1 MPTAMQIELDER
13 TLNWQQLVRT
23 YVERELIPWEVTA
36 ELNGGELPPEVLRRI
51 QSEALR
57 LGLPGMDAPVDR
69 GGLGL
74 SMVDQV
80 AAWEMLGRVT
90 NALCWCFPEA
100 QSWMYEACADS
111 QYQLETYI
119 RPLLEGKR
127 REAYA
132 ITEAESGSHEV
143 VNTSARPTAG
153 GYLLNG
159 EKWFVTSGNLA
170 DFLFVQA
177 KVAAADNAPV
187 GDTLFIVDLDSPGIE
202 IVENPLFS
210 HTFASHHP
218 TYRFTDVLVPERNRI
233 GGGRSGMDYSRAWFR
248 HERMTIA
255 ARMLG
260 AATRMIEEATAWA
273 SQRQILEEKLI
284 DKQAVQFMLADCCT
298 ELWAA
303 RLMVYE
309 AARAHDRGGIEPRS
323 LHVRC
328 SMAKLYATEMANR
341 VADRCL
347 QIWGG
352 RGYRR
357 DNAVERFF
365 REVRVDRIWEGSS
378 EIQRMII
385 AGALARRGLDAM

>member
-1 MPTAMQIELDER
+1 MQIELTPDS
-13 TLNWQQLVRT
+13 LAWQQAVRS
-23 YVERELIPWEVTA
+23 YVDKDLIPHEVEA
-36 ELNGGELPPEVLRRI
+36 ELSGGELPPQVMRNIHDR
-51 QSEALR
+51 AVA
-57 LGLPGMDAPVDR
+57 LGLPGMDAPADQ

-74 SMVDQV
+74 GMVDQV
-80 AAWEMLGRVT
+80 VAWEVLGRVT

-100 QSWMYEACADS
+100 QSWMYMACADNA
-111 QYQLETYI
+111 YQLESYI
-119 RPLLEGKR
+119 QPLLQGRR

-143 VNTSARPTAG
+143 INSSATRTDD
-153 GYLLNG
+153 GYLING

-170 DFLFVQA
+170 DFFFVQA
-177 KVAAADNAPV
+177 KTADNNDV
-187 GDTLFIVDLDSPGIE
+187 LFLVDKDSAGID

-210 HTFASHHP
+210 HTFPSHHP
-218 TYRFTDVLVPERNRI
+218 TYRFRDVLVPERNRI
-233 GGGRSGMDYSRAWFR
+233 GGPGSGMDYSRSWFR

-260 AATRMIEEATAWA
+260 AAARMIEEATEWA
-273 SQRQILEEKLI
+273 SQRQILDEKLI
-284 DKQAVQFMLADCCT
+284 DKQAIQFMLADSVT

-309 AARAHDRGGIEPRS
+309 AARAHDNGADPKA
-323 LHVRC
+323 LHARC
-328 SMAKLYATEMANR
+328 SMVKLYATEMANR

-357 DNAVERFF
+357 DNAVERFY

-385 AGALARRGLDAM
+385 ASALAKRGLDGM

>member
-1 MPTAMQIELDER
+1 MQI
-13 TLNWQQLVRT
+13 TLTSESLAWQQAVRKYVDNTLV
-23 YVERELIPWEVTA
+23 PQEVAT
-36 ELNGGELPPEVLRRI
+36 EMNGGELPAETMRDIHDQAV
-51 QSEALR
+51 Q
-57 LGLPGMDAPVDR
+57 LGLPGMDTPSEH

-74 SMVDQV
+74 GMVDQV
-80 AAWEMLGRVT
+80 VAWEALGRVT

-100 QSWMYEACADS
+100 QSWMYEACGAS
-111 QYQLETYI
+111 EFQLETYI
-119 RPLLEGKR
+119 RPLLEGRR

-143 VNTSARPTAG
+143 INSQATRNAD

-170 DFLFVQA
+170 DFFFVQA
-177 KVAAADNAPV
+177 KTEEGPDA
-187 GDTLFIVDLDSPGIE
+187 LFLVDKDSAGIE

-210 HTFASHHP
+210 HTFPSHHP
-218 TYRFTDVLVPERNRI
+218 TYRFTDVQVPARNRI
-233 GGGRSGMDYSRAWFR
+233 GGSGSGMEYSRSWFR

-260 AATRMIEEATAWA
+260 AAARMIEEATEWA
-273 SQRQILEEKLI
+273 SQRQILDEKLI
-284 DKQAVQFMLADCCT
+284 DKQAIQFMLADSVT

-303 RLMVYE
+303 KLMVYE
-309 AARAHDRGGIEPRS
+309 AARAHDEGADLKS
-323 LHVRC
+323 LHARC
-328 SMAKLYATEMANR
+328 SMVKLYSTEMANR

-357 DNAVERFF
+357 DNAVERFY

-385 AGALARRGLDAM
+385 AGALAKRGLDGM

>member
-1 MPTAMQIELDER
+1 MQIKLPESTRL
-13 TLNWQQLVRT
+13 WQQQVRD
-23 YVERELIPWEVTA
+23 YVDRELIPHEVAA
-36 ELNGGELPPEVLRRI
+36 ELNGGELPAEVMQQI
-51 QSEALR
+51 QEKAIT
-57 LGLPGMDAPVDR
+57 LGLPGMDAPASH

-74 SMVDQV
+74 GMVDQV
-80 AAWEMLGRVT
+80 AAWEVLGRAT

-111 QYQLETYI
+111 QYQLETYV
-119 RPLLEGKR
+119 RPLLEGTR

-143 VNTSARPTAG
+143 INSTAKLTEQ
-153 GYLLNG
+153 GYLING

-170 DFLFVQA
+170 DFFFVQA
-177 KVAAADNAPV
+177 KVADGSDA
-187 GDTLFIVDLDSPGIE
+187 LFIVDKDCDGIA
-202 IVENPLFS
+202 IIDNPQFS
-210 HTFASHHP
+210 HTFPSHHP
-218 TYRFTDVLVPERNRI
+218 TYRFTNVVVPERNRI
-233 GGGRSGMDYSRAWFR
+233 GGNGSGMDYSRSWFR

-260 AATRMIEEATAWA
+260 AATRMIEEATEWA
-273 SQRQILEEKLI
+273 QQRQILDEKLI
-284 DKQAVQFMLADCCT
+284 DKQAVQFMLADCAT
-298 ELWAA
+298 ELWASK
-303 RLMVYE
+303 LMVYE
-309 AARAHDRGGIEPRS
+309 AAQAHDRGEDLKS

-328 SMAKLYATEMANR
+328 SVAKLYATEMANR

-385 AGALARRGLDAM
+385 ASALSKRGLDGM

>member
-1 MPTAMQIELDER
+1 MQIELQAQ
-13 TLNWQQLVRT
+13 TLAWQQRVRD
-23 YVERELIPWEVTA
+23 YVDTQLIPWEVEA
-36 ELNGGELPPEVLRRI
+36 ELNGGELPVAVLQGI
-51 QSEALR
+51 HDKAVS
-57 LGLPGMDAPVDR
+57 LGLSAMDAPVKH

-80 AAWEMLGRVT
+80 AAWEALGRAT

-100 QSWMYEACADS
+100 QSWMYQACADS

-143 VNTSARPTAG
+143 INTTAQASEN
-153 GYLLNG
+153 GYRING

-170 DFLFVQA
+170 DFLFLQA
-177 KVAAADNAPV
+177 KTDEGSDA
-187 GDTLFIVDLDSPGIE
+187 LFIVDKDSPGIE
-202 IVENPLFS
+202 MVENPLFS
-210 HTFASHHP
+210 HTFPSHHP
-218 TYRFTDVLVPERNRI
+218 TYRFTDVEVPGRNRI
-233 GGGRSGMDYSRAWFR
+233 GGKGSGMDYSRSWFR

-260 AATRMIEEATAWA
+260 ASARMIEEATAWA
-273 SQRQILEEKLI
+273 SERQILEEKLI
-284 DKQAVQFMLADCCT
+284 DKQAIQFMLADCAT

-309 AARAHDRGGIEPRS
+309 AARAHDASADLKS

-328 SMAKLYATEMANR
+328 SMVKLYATEMANR

-385 AGALARRGLDAM
+385 AGALARRGLDGM

>member
-1 MPTAMQIELDER
+1 MQIELNPESR
-13 TLNWQQLVRT
+13 AWQQAVRN
-23 YVERELIPWEVTA
+23 YVDNTLIPLEVAA
-36 ELNGGELPPEVLRRI
+36 EMNGGELPTQTMAEIHDR
-51 QSEALR
+51 ALQ
-57 LGLPGMDAPVDR
+57 LGLSGMDAPSEH

-74 SMVDQV
+74 GMVDQV
-80 AAWEMLGRVT
+80 VAWEALGRVT

-100 QSWMYEACADS
+100 QSWMYEACGAS
-111 QYQLETYI
+111 EFQLETYI

-143 VNTSARPTAG
+143 INSRATRTAD
-153 GYLLNG
+153 GYAING

-170 DFLFVQA
+170 DFFFVQA
-177 KVAAADNAPV
+177 KTDEG
-187 GDTLFIVDLDSPGIE
+187 GDALFLVDKDSAGIE

-210 HTFASHHP
+210 HTFPSHHP
-218 TYRFTDVLVPERNRI
+218 TYRFIDVQVPDRNRI
-233 GGGRSGMDYSRAWFR
+233 GGPGSGMDYSRSWFR

-260 AATRMIEEATAWA
+260 AASRMIEEATEWA
-273 SQRQILEEKLI
+273 HQRQILDEKLI
-284 DKQAVQFMLADCCT
+284 DKQAVQFMLADSVT

-309 AARAHDRGGIEPRS
+309 AARAHDEGADLKS
-323 LHVRC
+323 LHTRC
-328 SMAKLYATEMANR
+328 SMVKLYSTEMANR

-357 DNAVERFF
+357 DNAVERFY

-385 AGALARRGLDAM
+385 AGALAKRGLDGM

>member
-1 MPTAMQIELDER
+1 MQIELNEN
-13 TLNWQQLVRT
+13 TLAWQQRVRA
-23 YVERELIPWEVTA
+23 YVEQELIPHEVDA
-36 ELNGGELPPEVLRRI
+36 EMNGGELPVQVMQRI
-51 QSEALR
+51 QHQALE
-57 LGLPGMDAPVDR
+57 LGLPGMDAPAAH

-74 SMVDQV
+74 AMVDQV

-111 QYQLETYI
+111 QYQLEHYI
-119 RPLLEGKR
+119 QPLLEGKA

-143 VNTSARPTAG
+143 VNTTAKASG
-153 GYLLNG
+153 DDYLING

-170 DFLFVQA
+170 DYLFVQA
-177 KVAAADNAPV
+177 RVDEG
-187 GDTLFIVDLDSPGIE
+187 GDALFIVDMDTPGIE
-202 IVENPLFS
+202 MVENPLFS
-210 HTFASHHP
+210 HTFPSHHP
-218 TYRFTDVLVPERNRI
+218 TYRFTDVAVPARNRI
-233 GGGRSGMDYSRAWFR
+233 GGRQSGMDYSRSWFR

-260 AATRMIEEATAWA
+260 AASRMIEEATEWA
-273 SQRQILEEKLI
+273 SNRQIHEEKLI
-284 DKQAVQFMLADCCT
+284 DKQAVQFMLADCAT
-298 ELWAA
+298 ELWAS

-309 AARAHDRGGIEPRS
+309 AARAHDSGTVDLKS

-328 SMAKLYATEMANR
+328 SMVKLYTTEMANR

-385 AGALARRGLDAM
+385 AGALTKRGLDGM

>member
-1 MPTAMQIELDER
+1 MQIA
-13 TLNWQQLVRT
+13 LNPASISWQRRVRD
-23 YVERELIPWEVTA
+23 YVDNHLIPREVEA
-36 ELNGGELPPEVLRRI
+36 EFAGGELPPAIMRDLQDRAV
-51 QSEALR
+51 A
-57 LGLPGMDAPVDR
+57 LGLPGMDVAAAH

-80 AAWEMLGRVT
+80 VAWEVLGRVT

-100 QSWMYEACADS
+100 QSWMFEACGDS
-111 QYQLETYI
+111 EYQLQNYV
-119 RPLLEGKR
+119 RPLLQGTR

-143 VNTSARPTAG
+143 INTRATRSAE
-153 GYLLNG
+153 GYLING

-170 DFLFVQA
+170 DFFFVQA
-177 KVAAADNAPV
+177 KTEDQRDA
-187 GDTLFIVDLDSPGIE
+187 LFLVDKDSAGIE
-202 IVENPLFS
+202 VVENPLFS
-210 HTFASHHP
+210 HTFPSHHP
-218 TYRFTDVLVPERNRI
+218 TYRFTNVQVQLQNRI
-233 GGGRSGMDYSRAWFR
+233 GGPGSGMDYSRSWFR

-260 AATRMIEEATAWA
+260 AAARMIEEATAWA
-273 SQRQILEEKLI
+273 RERQILEEKLI
-284 DKQAVQFMLADCCT
+284 DKQAIQFMLADSVT

-309 AARAHDRGGIEPRS
+309 AARAHDEGADLKS
-323 LHVRC
+323 QHVRC
-328 SMAKLYATEMANR
+328 SVVKLYATEMANR

-357 DNAVERFF
+357 DNAVERFY

-385 AGALARRGLDAM
+385 AGALARRGLDGM

>member
-1 MPTAMQIELDER
+1 
-13 TLNWQQLVRT
+13 
-23 YVERELIPWEVTA
+23 
-36 ELNGGELPPEVLRRI
+36 
-51 QSEALR
+51 
-57 LGLPGMDAPVDR
+57 
-69 GGLGL
+69 
-74 SMVDQV
+74 
-80 AAWEMLGRVT
+80 
-90 NALCWCFPEA
+90 
-100 QSWMYEACADS
+100 MYEACADS
-111 QYQLETYI
+111 DYQLETYV
-119 RPLLEGKR
+119 RPLLEGSR

-143 VNTSARPTAG
+143 INSTARAIDG
-153 GYLLNG
+153 GYLING

-170 DFLFVQA
+170 DFFFLQAGTEEGGDALF
-177 KVAAADNAPV
+177 
-187 GDTLFIVDLDSPGIE
+187 LVDKDSPGIE

-210 HTFASHHP
+210 HTFPSHHP
-218 TYRFTDVLVPERNRI
+218 TYRFTDVEVPGRNRI
-233 GGGRSGMDYSRAWFR
+233 GGPGSGMDYSRSWFR
-248 HERMTIA
+248 HERMTIS

-260 AATRMIEEATAWA
+260 AAERMIEEATEWA
-273 SQRQILEEKLI
+273 RQRDIQGEKLI
-284 DKQAVQFMLADCCT
+284 DKQAIQFMLADCAT

-309 AARAHDRGGIEPRS
+309 AAAAHDKQEDLKK
-323 LHVRC
+323 LHTRC
-328 SMAKLYATEMANR
+328 SMVKLYSTEMANR

-385 AGALARRGLDAM
+385 AGALKKRGLEGV